1 MTSIRAALF
10 QAAFYLWTT
19 FMVLIFVPALL
30 GPKRWTVRGQAI
42 WASGVVAIL
51 RVLADIR
58 LEVRGIENLPQ
69 GAVIVASKHQ
79 SAFDTL
85 IYHRLLRDPAI
96 VMKKELLKIPIY
108 GSYSLKVG
116 MIPVDRKAGAK
127 ALRGL
132 LKGAEAAKAQARPI
146 LIFPE
151 GTRTAPG
158 RRVPYQAGI
167 SALYKALGLPV
178 VPVALNSGLFWPRR
192 AFAKWPGTIVMEFL
206 PVIPPGLP
214 REDFMTRLAVAIEE
228 TSERLAREAGEIKM
242 REVKQTKNIP

>member
-1 MTSIRAALF
+1 MIWIRSALF
-10 QAAFYLWTT
+10 QAAFYLWTA
-19 FMVLIFVPALL
+19 FMVLIFAPALL
-30 GPKRWTVRGQAI
+30 GPKSWTVRGQAI
-42 WASGVVAIL
+42 WAQGVVVIL
-51 RVLADIR
+51 RVLARIR

-85 IYHRLLRDPAI
+85 IYHRLLCDPAI

-116 MIPVDRKAGAK
+116 MIPVDRKAGAA
-127 ALRGL
+127 ALRSL
-132 LKGAEAAKAQARPI
+132 LRGAEVAKTQSRPI

-151 GTRTAPG
+151 GTRTKPG
-158 RRVPYQAGI
+158 TRVPYQAGI

-192 AFAKWPGTIVMEFL
+192 TFAKWPGTIVMEFL
-206 PVIPPGLP
+206 PAIPPGLP
-214 REDFMTRLAVAIEE
+214 RGEFITRLQTSIEK
-228 TSERLAREAGEIKM
+228 TSERLVKEAGKIKLQ
-242 REVKQTKNIP
+242 EAKQTKNIP

>member
-1 MTSIRAALF
+1 MTWVRSALF
-10 QAAFYLWTT
+10 QATFYLWTAV
-19 FMVLIFVPALL
+19 MVVIFVPALL
-30 GPKRWTVRGQAI
+30 GPKSWTVKGQAI
-42 WASGVVAIL
+42 WAQGVVLLL
-51 RVLADIR
+51 RGLARIR
-58 LEVRGIENLPQ
+58 LEVQGIENLPQ

-116 MIPVDRKAGAK
+116 MIPVDRKAGAA
-127 ALRGL
+127 ALRAL

-158 RRVPYQAGI
+158 VRVPYQAGI
-167 SALYKALGLPV
+167 SALYKGLGLPV

-192 AFAKWPGTIVMEFL
+192 TFAKWPGTIVIEFL
-206 PVIPPGLP
+206 PAIPPGLA
-214 REDFMTRLAVAIEE
+214 RQEFMARLETAIEG
-228 TSERLAREAGEIKM
+228 TSERLAREAARG
-242 REVKQTKNIP
+242 